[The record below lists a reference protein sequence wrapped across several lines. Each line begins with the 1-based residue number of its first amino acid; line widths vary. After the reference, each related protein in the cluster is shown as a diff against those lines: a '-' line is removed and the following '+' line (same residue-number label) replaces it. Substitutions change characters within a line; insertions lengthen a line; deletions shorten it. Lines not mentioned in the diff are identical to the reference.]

1 MSFYIS
7 AKQLMPEQNSRKID
21 LFILT
26 GFVYLFLPFVFFLAY
41 LEPLLLSLL
50 IPMTWIGIIFSRSDI
65 EGFKLDKISI
75 TQRWLI
81 IFSILVFVLLG
92 GFPQL
97 IGFEQLFDWQK
108 HNTILSDL
116 IKTSWPVVYPDGSF
130 LNYYLGIY
138 LVPAFVGKLMGG
150 FTIGKIFL
158 SIWILIGLI
167 VSVQLIY
174 NYLFKVMKDSRFV
187 IFGLI
192 LLLLLS
198 GVDWLQ
204 YYINNGYLPRTAEHI
219 EWSYRIFMDGLYKGF
234 FQYSS
239 IVTLITHVPQHLYPA
254 LIGICL
260 TLLTKRYSIFLI
272 PVLFIWSPFSAIGV
286 GLAILLVIRKD
297 ILRFDYLF
305 FSLLLI
311 VPVVFFYLHHNHI
324 DNRIIVTTNFSRYLI
339 FLALELFPII
349 TLTIMSWSS
358 LKKTEKVIQTICC
371 ILLCIFP
378 LFRYG
383 NVSAN
388 DVLIRSAFPV
398 FFLATLI
405 PLAYINKYPFKKIA
419 IVIIVWSLGLATPI
433 FEFLRIQPGR
443 GYQEPMDSI
452 LEIRGGKAVHDQY
465 LGRPWR

>member
-1 MSFYIS
+1 
-7 AKQLMPEQNSRKID
+7 MPEQNSRKID
-21 LFILT
+21 LFILA
-26 GFVYLFLPFVFFLAY
+26 GFAYLILPFFFFLAY

-50 IPMTWIGIIFSRSDI
+50 VPMTWIGIILSRSDNK
-65 EGFKLDKISI
+65 GYKLDKISI

-138 LVPAFVGKLMGG
+138 LVPAFFGKLMGG
-150 FTIGKIFL
+150 FAIGKIFL

-167 VSVQLIY
+167 LSVQLIY
-174 NYLFKVMKDSRFV
+174 KYLFRTMKDNQYV
-187 IFGLI
+187 VLGLVLI
-192 LLLLLS
+192 LLMS
-198 GVDWLQ
+198 GLDWLQ
-204 YYINNGYLPRTAEHI
+204 YYCNYGYLPRIAEHI
-219 EWSYRIFMDGLYKGF
+219 EWSYQVKFGEGYTGF

-239 IVTLITHVPQHLYPA
+239 LITLITHVPQHLYSA
-254 LIGICL
+254 VIGISL
-260 TLLTKRYSIFLI
+260 TLLAKRYCIMLI
-272 PVLFIWSPFSAIGV
+272 PVLLIWSPFSALGV
-286 GLAILLVIRKD
+286 GLTIVFIKRKD
-297 ILRFDYLF
+297 FFMSEYLVH
-305 FSLLLI
+305 SLLFILPI
-311 VPVVFFYLHHNHI
+311 VFFYLHHNRI
-324 DNRIIVTTNFSRYLI
+324 DSGLFITTNFSRYFI
-339 FLALELFPII
+339 FLAFELLPII
-349 TLTIMSWSS
+349 TLTILSWKN
-358 LKKTEKVIQTICC
+358 LKKSEKTIQIFSF
-371 ILLCIFP
+371 IVLCIFP

-405 PLAYINKYPFKKIA
+405 PLAYINKYSLVKIA

>member
-1 MSFYIS
+1 
-7 AKQLMPEQNSRKID
+7 MPEQNSRKID
-21 LFILT
+21 LFILA
-26 GFVYLFLPFVFFLAY
+26 GFAYLILPFFFFLAY

-50 IPMTWIGIIFSRSDI
+50 VPMTWIGIILSRSDNKVY
-65 EGFKLDKISI
+65 KLDKISI

-219 EWSYRIFMDGLYKGF
+219 EWSYRIYFDGVYRGF

-239 IVTLITHVPQHLYPA
+239 MVTLITHVPQHLYPA
-254 LIGICL
+254 VIGICL
-260 TLLTKRYSIFLI
+260 TLLTKRYYILLI
-272 PVLFIWSPFSAIGV
+272 PVLLIWSPFSAIGV
-286 GLAILLVIRKD
+286 GLAMLLIKRKD
-297 ILRFDYLF
+297 ILKFEYLF
-305 FSLLLI
+305 YSFLLT
-311 VPVVFFYLHHNHI
+311 VPVAVFFLHHNRI
-324 DNRIIVTTNFSRYLI
+324 DGGLFVTTSISRYLI
-339 FLALELFPII
+339 FLAFELLPIM
-349 TLTIMSWSS
+349 TLTILSWSN
-358 LKKTEKVIQTICC
+358 LKKTEKIVQFSCLM
-371 ILLCIFP
+371 LLCVFP

-383 NVSAN
+383 SMTIN
-388 DVLIRSAFPV
+388 DVFVRSAFPL
-398 FFLATLI
+398 FLLATII
-405 PLAYINKYPFKKIA
+405 PLAYINKYSLVKIA